1 MSTKTEN
8 QKQLVV
14 VRTCSAGVHIG
25 RLQSLKG
32 TECVLIDARRLW
44 CWYGANT
51 LHEVAT
57 KGVSE
62 TKGTRLSEPVES
74 ITLTQAIEVIP
85 VAKSAEKNLT
95 KSRWL

>member
-1 MSTKTEN
+1 MITKPKK
-8 QKQLVV
+8 QKQLVI
-14 VRTCSAGVHIG
+14 VRTYSAGVHIG

-32 TECVLIDARRLW
+32 TECVLTDARRLW
-44 CWYGANT
+44 CWTGANT

-62 TKGTRLSEPVES
+62 TTGTRLSEPVES

-85 VAKSAEKNLT
+85 VSKEATKSLT
-95 KSRWL
+95 TSRWL